1 MVDMVVR
8 IEGMALEMVL
18 LNTRVLEAP
27 KRC

>member
-18 LNTRVLEAP
+18 LNTTVLEAP